1 MQLQVKFTHTF
12 SKDRLKVISS
22 KIISL
27 INYLLLRHLTTK
39 NYKTTK
45 MNVEMVWKWL
55 FLSKR
60 LDNSKLTKEKFGFI
74 RNALGIDE
82 NPS

>member
-45 MNVEMVWKWL
+45 MNVEMV
-55 FLSKR
+55 
-60 LDNSKLTKEKFGFI
+60 
-74 RNALGIDE
+74 
-82 NPS
+82 